1 MPQYRVKITRL
12 GTHKNTQGLVKF
24 LLQIPGLSSDRIMQ
38 GLQRPPLEL
47 PPVPMEQKAQQLTD
61 ALARFGAICV
71 IEHMR
76 EAPVAAQKQKDEWLD
91 GNHLLHNTAS
101 GPPPTPASTPIEL
114 SSPSPT
120 PSHHSPGP
128 TLPTTNAKNALAKKQ
143 KLQVLLVL
151 LGVLVLIA
159 PPLYI
164 ASQQKDQHKSSTTST
179 TLAGGYKPAEIS
191 DRNTTRSSKPQP
203 ASKSQKPGQQKQ
215 YGLARKQ
222 QEMSEQLKER
232 AKKAEDSQERSKLIQ
247 QSVQYNP
254 YDANAWSELEKQLNA
269 AGDAEGA
276 AAAHKA
282 YEHAVKVHNTLQG
295 IAKAFG
301 TQPQVAV
308 STSSIVYTT
317 TAEMDDQSFY
327 DKVAGMYDE
336 LVGNHPE
343 KEVVVENRSGKHVQT
358 VHIVPGEPYPDAVV
372 SGTIT
377 AE

>member
-101 GPPPTPASTPIEL
+101 GPPPTPASVPIEV
-114 SSPSPT
+114 SVHSAPT
-120 PSHHSPGP
+120 HTPGP
-128 TLPTTNAKNALAKKQ
+128 VTPVSNAKEALAKKQ
-143 KLQVLLVL
+143 KLQALLVL
-151 LGVLVLIA
+151 IGVLVLIA

-164 ASQQKDQHKSSTTST
+164 ASQQKDQLKSGTTLT
-179 TLAGGYKPAEIS
+179 TLAGGYKPAELS
-191 DRNTTRSSKPQP
+191 DRSTTRSAKPQP
-203 ASKSQKPGQQKQ
+203 AGKSQKPGQQQQ
-215 YGLARKQ
+215 YDLARKQ
-222 QEMSEQLKER
+222 QDMSEQLKER
-232 AKKAEDSQERSKLIQ
+232 AKKSDNPQESSKLLQ

-282 YEHAVKVHNTLQG
+282 YEHAMKVHNTLQG

-301 TQPQVAV
+301 TEPKVAV

-327 DKVAGMYDE
+327 EKVAGIYDE

-358 VHIVPGEPYPDAVV
+358 MHIVPGEPYPDAVV

>member
-101 GPPPTPASTPIEL
+101 GPPPTPASTPIEIL
-114 SSPSPT
+114 SPPLST
-120 PSHHSPGP
+120 HVPGP
-128 TLPTTNAKNALAKKQ
+128 LPPPHNAKDALAKKQ
-143 KLQVLLVL
+143 KLQILLVL
-151 LGVLVLIA
+151 IGVLVLIA

-164 ASQQKDQHKSSTTST
+164 ASQQKDQLKSSTTST
-179 TLAGGYKPAEIS
+179 TLAGGYKPAELS
-191 DRNTTRSSKPQP
+191 DRSTTRSAKPQP
-203 ASKSQKPGQQKQ
+203 AGKSQKPGQQQQ
-215 YGLARKQ
+215 YDLARKQ
-222 QEMSEQLKER
+222 QDMSEQLKER
-232 AKKAEDSQERSKLIQ
+232 AKKSDNPQESSKLLQ

-254 YDANAWSELEKQLNA
+254 YDANAWSELEKQMNA

-282 YEHAVKVHNTLQG
+282 YEHAMKVHNTLQG

-301 TQPQVAV
+301 TEPKVAV

-327 DKVAGMYDE
+327 EKVAGMYDE

-358 VHIVPGEPYPDAVV
+358 MHIVPGEPYPDAVV